1 VKREFKT
8 AEHAMSPTF
17 EKASDHS
24 LLVSFGNEIS
34 PHVHEAVYALTQNL
48 AGALPDFINNIHPA
62 YSSILV
68 SFDLLAATFQ
78 EIEDF
83 IQSALAASK
92 KNLLPP
98 ARLIEIPV
106 CYNEEFGP
114 DLNEVGTRNNLTHEQ
129 VVEIHT
135 SGEYRVYFI
144 GFTPGFA
151 YLGGLSPRLATPR
164 LPSPRTKVPAGS
176 VAIGGNQT
184 AVYPISTPGGW
195 RLIGRTPLKLFSPEK
210 EPFSLLALGDQVR
223 FRKISREEF
232 LAQNENG

>member
-1 VKREFKT
+1 
-8 AEHAMSPTF
+8 MSPTF
-17 EKASDHS
+17 ERASDHS

-34 PHVHEAVYALTQNL
+34 PHVHEAVYALTQNIV
-48 AGALPDFINNIHPA
+48 GALPDFINNIHPA

-68 SFDLLAATFQ
+68 SFNPLRATFQ
-78 EIEDF
+78 HVEEF
-83 IQSALAASK
+83 IQSSIAASQK
-92 KNLLPP
+92 SPRPP
-98 ARLIEIPV
+98 ARMIEIPV
-106 CYNEEFGP
+106 CYDEEFGP
-114 DLNEVGTRNNLTHEQ
+114 DLKEVTSRNNLSLEQ
-129 VVEIHT
+129 VIEIH
-135 SGEYRVYFI
+135 SLGVYRVYFI

-176 VAIGGNQT
+176 VAIGGKQT

-195 RLIGRTPLKLFSPEK
+195 RIIGRTPLKLFSPEK

-232 LAQNENG
+232 FTQNENG